1 MLSDEERLTVVNVV
15 ASTRVA
21 EELDLPDIAI
31 QLNCEYEPEQ
41 FPGVVYRVIEPKLAI
56 LMFRSGRAVCT
67 GGKNAANI
75 QTGIERMMGDLRGA
89 GIETW
94 ALSHTKD
101 PVEVISLE
109 DLGGAYDNADL
120 LATQADVEKC
130 AEYWEKQKQK
140 QKKNRDGDRDEIG
153 DRTILERK
161 LQVDQKLRGGF
172 GATIK
177 TGKKMTID
185 GVPLKNKMR
194 VLVAAQNDPTEN
206 GIYVVTDANK
216 GVLTRSEDADNFPR
230 DGPDGFPLGHYSG
243 ETHRKVM
250 TGISVDVTGGSRDGS
265 RWILA
270 KEKEPIEIGVKPQ
283 NFYDLEYAIEK
294 GWVHTAESDDQLI
307 WVEGKSGDVEIEV
320 QNMVATYSLFY
331 PEDYGEVARMD
342 DINTKVID
350 EGGAIRAATDEEV
363 ENEDSR
369 IRGIL
374 KGEPL
379 AALPRKLNLNNLT
392 FHLPFDK
399 VEYEPEQFPG
409 LIYRLDYPRVV
420 CLIFGSGK
428 MVITG
433 ARHKDEILEAVEQI
447 KDELADLL

>member
-1 MLSDEERLTVVNVV
+1 APKDKNRINGSKEPVIKDGKTTAQFVPVLYITIYKSEVGRGPMLSDEERLTVVNVV

-41 FPGVVYRVIEPKLAI
+41 FPGVVYRVVDPKLAI

-67 GGKNAANI
+67 GGKNEDNI
-75 QTGIERMMGDLRGA
+75 QTGIERMIGDLRNA

-94 ALSHTKD
+94 
-101 PVEVISLE
+101 
-109 DLGGAYDNADL
+109 DL
-120 LATQADVEKC
+120 K
-130 AEYWEKQKQK
+130 
-140 QKKNRDGDRDEIG
+140 
-153 DRTILERK
+153 
-161 LQVDQKLRGGF
+161 
-172 GATIK
+172 
-177 TGKKMTID
+177 
-185 GVPLKNKMR
+185 
-194 VLVAAQNDPTEN
+194 
-206 GIYVVTDANK
+206 
-216 GVLTRSEDADNFPR
+216 
-230 DGPDGFPLGHYSG
+230 
-243 ETHRKVM
+243 
-250 TGISVDVTGGSRDGS
+250 
-265 RWILA
+265 
-270 KEKEPIEIGVKPQ
+270 
-283 NFYDLEYAIEK
+283 
-294 GWVHTAESDDQLI
+294 
-307 WVEGKSGDVEIEV
+307 DVEIEV

-331 PEDYGEVARMD
+331 PEDYGEVAKMD

-350 EGGAIRAATDEEV
+350 EDGGGIRAATDEEV
-363 ENEDSR
+363 ENEDPR

-374 KGEPL
+374 EGEPL